1 MTPQVSTQTPEILRG
16 QRVAA
21 LVAALTHK
29 TQMVVCGVAV
39 IGKENNPLYIRAWG
53 EYDNLRFH
61 YICHVALRLC
71 GGKVRAFSARV
82 CFLHRACY
90 CLSRSRNTLSFFSR
104 AQSRRSGTRRR
115 SSRRRQQRQQPT
127 ATTRQSD
134 GYLGF
139 LYPIEELKVFGLLTN
154 CRVKLVVAIDDE
166 DWKEDQIKAL
176 LRRMQTLYVD
186 TVSNPFH
193 EPDSE
198 LYKCA
203 NFVRQVER
211 IVEAGL
217 Y

>member
-1 MTPQVSTQTPEILRG
+1 
-16 QRVAA
+16 
-21 LVAALTHK
+21 
-29 TQMVVCGVAV
+29 MVVCGIAV

-53 EYDNLRFH
+53 EYDTLRFH
-61 YICHVALRLC
+61 FICHVALDFVEEK
-71 GGKVRAFSARV
+71 GARARSLRRV
-82 CFLHRACY
+82 AAPLSLS
-90 CLSRSRNTLSFFSR
+90 LSRIAR
-104 AQSRRSGTRRR
+104 AVAA
-115 SSRRRQQRQQPT
+115 QRQQ
-127 ATTRQSD
+127 ATQQQAAGSSAAGQQPAKYD

-139 LYPIEELKVFGLLTN
+139 LYPIEEMKVFGFLTN
-154 CRVKLVVAIDDE
+154 CRIKLVAVIDDE
-166 DWKEDQIKAL
+166 EWKEDQMKAL
-176 LRRMQTLYVD
+176 LRRLHTLYVD

>member
-1 MTPQVSTQTPEILRG
+1 
-16 QRVAA
+16 
-21 LVAALTHK
+21 
-29 TQMVVCGVAV
+29 MVVCGVAV

-61 YICHVALRLC
+61 YICHVALDFVEEKGACFLR
-71 GGKVRAFSARV
+71 RV
-82 CFLHRACY
+82 CFLYRACY
-90 CLSRSRNTLSFFSR
+90 CLSRSHNTLSFFFSR
-104 AQSRRSGTRRR
+104 AVAAQRNQATQQQAAG
-115 SSRRRQQRQQPT
+115 SSASPQQPP
-127 ATTRQSD
+127 AKHD

>member
-1 MTPQVSTQTPEILRG
+1 M
-16 QRVAA
+16 
-21 LVAALTHK
+21 
-29 TQMVVCGVAV
+29 
-39 IGKENNPLYIRAWG
+39 
-53 EYDNLRFH
+53 
-61 YICHVALRLC
+61 
-71 GGKVRAFSARV
+71 RAFSAV
-82 CFLHRACY
+82 CAFSTARAIA
-90 CLSRSRNTLSFFSR
+90 SHARTTHSHFFSR
-104 AQSRRSGTRRR
+104 AVAAQRNQATQQQAAG
-115 SSRRRQQRQQPT
+115 SSASPQQPP
-127 ATTRQSD
+127 AKHD